1 MAVLVR
7 ELEDKE
13 RRAAMDKLGVGIYNC
28 RSVPL
33 FSFFSIQRCGPNGPS
48 LFATTIGSVGH
59 FWADH

>member
-33 FSFFSIQRCGPNGPS
+33 FSFFSI
-48 LFATTIGSVGH
+48 
-59 FWADH
+59 